1 MDTTDKLAKVIR
13 KIVKAEVRKEVKQV
27 INEIVNKKPASKSDF
42 HDGINRG
49 VSLMDSIKP
58 KMQAK
63 PKPTKKTYTK
73 NQQLNDILNE
83 TAQAMVPA
91 QEEYPNMNN
100 QTFTSAQ
107 APAGLPDRG
116 KLASMLGY
124 GDMTQQV
131 TNAAPTVEEMI
142 PKTNV
147 SGAPQRAT
155 EVAPEV
161 ANALTRDYSGL
172 MKAIN
177 KKKGI

>member
-1 MDTTDKLAKVIR
+1 MDTTNKLAKVIR
-13 KIVKAEVRKEVKQV
+13 KIVKEEVRKEVKQV
-27 INEIVNKKPASKSDF
+27 INEMVNKKPASKSDF
-42 HDGINRG
+42 TDGTSRG

-58 KMQAK
+58 RVK
-63 PKPTKKTYTK
+63 PAPQKKNYTK

-83 TAQAMVPA
+83 TAQTMVPA
-91 QEEYPNMNN
+91 QEEYPDMNN
-100 QTFTSAQ
+100 QTFTSTQAQ
-107 APAGLPDRG
+107 AGLPDRNR
-116 KLASMLGY
+116 LASMLGY

-131 TNAAPTVEEMI
+131 TNAAPTLEEMM

-177 KKKGI
+177 KKKGK